1 MTHIPLSDS
10 PHPPALNDS
19 FVLPDVLALV
29 PARLE
34 PPHGWGAIAVSRDG
48 EIEELGAEDALEKL
62 ARHAVLTVHG
72 SFTARRIALGLD
84 QRKASHA
91 ARLVGPKVLDL
102 LELFAFVHPAS
113 PCLPTP
119 LGLARALGLEM
130 GEGPETQALMLHE
143 AAARLLATLQSP
155 HYPDRRAAGRI
166 GVRMNEAGWAWG
178 PGVVAALQDVIAH
191 EGRLPAGRG
200 FDVWND
206 MAEWEDLPP
215 RGAPGALPVSEEEAR
230 IRLSELVGAEAEKR
244 TGQSDFA
251 AATARAFNARET
263 AGTPNIVIAEAGT
276 GIGKTLGYIAPATL
290 WAARNKGTVWLSTYT
305 KNLQRQ
311 LDQELSKAFPDPAEK
326 HEKAVIRKGRENYL
340 CLLNFEE
347 LANRAAASGN
357 AVTIGLVARW
367 ARASRDGDMVGGD
380 FPAWLGH
387 RMIGGG
393 EGRGA
398 LTDRRGECIYTACP
412 HFKKCFIEKA
422 IRKARRADIVVANH
436 ALVMRQAALDQAM
449 AIIGSKVNATPDEAA
464 GNAEDEEP
472 RGREARSRFV
482 FDEGHHIFDAADGAF
497 STHLSAIETAEL
509 RRWVRGAEGARGRRG
524 RGLED
529 RIGDLVSGDTASEG
543 ALSAAISAAA
553 ALPSRGW
560 GMRLNEGTPRREGE
574 AFLAL
579 LSQQVHA
586 RAEDNDTPFSLEA
599 DINPMIDGLEEAARA
614 FDLALKK
621 LATPLLRLAEGLRAK
636 LDKNSEELDS
646 STRIRMDAA
655 ARGLERRAKLLIPSW
670 RAMLAV
676 LGQQTPEHFV
686 DWFSIERIQGRD
698 IDVGMHR
705 HWRDPSQPF
714 SEAVLEPAHGVVITS
729 ATLRDRLPDDEA
741 DDTSWESAEIRTGVT
756 HLATPARRAFMASP
770 FDYAA
775 QARIF
780 VVRDVRGNNVDQ
792 VAAATRELFR
802 AAGGGALGLFTAI
815 HRLRAVHERILA
827 PLEREGLSLYAQHVD
842 ALDTSTLVDIFRA
855 EKNACLLGTDA
866 VRDGVDVPGDSL
878 RMIVFDR
885 TPWPRPDILHK
896 ARRAQFGGA
905 RYDDMLTRLRLKQ
918 AFGRL
923 IRSQHDKG
931 VFVMLDSRLPTRL
944 TSAFPPGVVVERVGL
959 AQAIAGAR
967 AFLHGED
974 TPSPLPPPSA
984 IPKL

>member
-1 MTHIPLSDS
+1 MTSFPPSDS
-10 PHPPALNDS
+10 NLTPSREDGS
-19 FVLPDVLALV
+19 MLPDVLSLV
-29 PARLE
+29 PARLG
-34 PPHGWGAIAVSRDG
+34 PPKGWGAIAISRDG
-48 EIEELGAEDALEKL
+48 EIEEMGAEEALEQL
-62 ARHAVLTVHG
+62 SRHAVLVVHG
-72 SFTARRIALGLD
+72 DFTARRIALGLD
-84 QRKASHA
+84 QRKAA
-91 ARLVGPKVLDL
+91 AATRMVGPRVLDL

-119 LGLARALGLEM
+119 SGLARALGLDTDE
-130 GEGPETQALMLHE
+130 EPETQALMLHE
-143 AAARLLATLQSP
+143 AAARLLTTLQSP
-155 HYPDRRAAGRI
+155 HYPDRRAAARVA
-166 GVRMNEAGWAWG
+166 VRMNEAGWAWG
-178 PGVVAALQDVIAH
+178 PGVVAALHDVIAR

-215 RGAPGALPVSEEEAR
+215 RGAPGAMPVTEEEAR
-230 IRLSELVGAEAEKR
+230 ARLSQLVGEDAEKR
-244 TGQSDFA
+244 PGQSDFA
-251 AATARAFNARET
+251 AATARAFNAREM

-276 GIGKTLGYIAPATL
+276 GIGKTLGYIAPAIL
-290 WAARNKGTVWLSTYT
+290 WAERNKGTVWLSTYT

-311 LDQELSKAFPDPAEK
+311 LDQELSKAYPDPAEK
-326 HEKAVIRKGRENYL
+326 YEKAVIRKGRENYL

-380 FPAWLGH
+380 FPAWLSH
-387 RMIGGG
+387 RMTGGA

-449 AIIGSKVNATPDEAA
+449 AIIAPKANAAPVEAA
-464 GNAEDEEP
+464 GNSEDEEP
-472 RGREARSRFV
+472 SGREARSRFV

-497 STHLSAIETAEL
+497 STHLSAVETAEL
-509 RRWVRGAEGARGRRG
+509 RRWIRGAEGARGRRG

-529 RIGDLVSGDTASEG
+529 RIGDLVSGDTATEE
-543 ALSAAISAAA
+543 ALNAAVSAAA

-560 GMRLNEGTPRREGE
+560 GARLNEGQPRREAE
-574 AFLAL
+574 TFLAL
-579 LSQQVHA
+579 VSQQVHA
-586 RAEDNDTPFSLEA
+586 RAEDGDTPFSLEA
-599 DINPMIDGLEEAARA
+599 EIDPLIDGLDEAARA

-621 LATPLLRLAEGLRAK
+621 LSTPLLQIADGLRAR
-636 LDKNSEELDS
+636 LDKESEDLDT

-670 RAMLAV
+670 RAMLSA
-676 LGQQTPEHFV
+676 LGQPTPEHFV

-714 SEAVLEPAHGVVITS
+714 AESVLEPAHGVVITS
-729 ATLRDRLPDDEA
+729 ATLRDRLPDDET
-741 DDTSWESAEIRTGVT
+741 DDAGWEAAEIRTGVT

-780 VVRDVRGNNVDQ
+780 VVRDVRGNSVDQ
-792 VAAATRELFR
+792 VAAATRDLFR
-802 AAGGGALGLFTAI
+802 AAGGGGLGLFTAI
-815 HRLRAVHERILA
+815 HRLRAVHERIIA
-827 PLEREGLSLYAQHVD
+827 PLEQDGLSLYAQHVD

-855 EKNACLLGTDA
+855 ERNACLLGTDA

-931 VFVMLDSRLPTRL
+931 VFVMLDARLPTRL
-944 TSAFPPGVVVERVGL
+944 TSAFPPGVMVERVGL
-959 AQAIAGAR
+959 AEAIAGAR
-967 AFLHGED
+967 AFLNGGDEAALAA
-974 TPSPLPPPSA
+974 PGGNP
-984 IPKL
+984 

>member
-1 MTHIPLSDS
+1 MTDFPPSDS
-10 PHPPALNDS
+10 AQLSVIEDS
-19 FVLPDVLALV
+19 SMLPDMLALV
-29 PARLE
+29 PARLG
-34 PPHGWGAIAVSRDG
+34 PPHGWGAMAVSRDG
-48 EIEELGAEDALEKL
+48 EIEEMSAAQALERL
-62 ARHAVLTVHG
+62 ARHSVLVVHG
-72 SFTARRIALGLD
+72 GFTARRIALGLD
-84 QRKASHA
+84 QRKTATIA
-91 ARLVGPKVLDL
+91 PLIGPGVLDL
-102 LELFAFVHPAS
+102 LELFAFVHPAA

-119 LGLARALGLEM
+119 LGLARALGLDRSE
-130 GEGPETQALMLHE
+130 EPEAQALMLHE
-143 AAARLLATLQSP
+143 ATARLLATLQSP
-155 HYPDRRAAGRI
+155 HYPDRRAAARVA
-166 GVRMNEAGWAWG
+166 VRMNEAGWAWG
-178 PGVVAALQDVIAH
+178 PGVVAALQDVIAR

-215 RGAPGALPVSEEEAR
+215 RGAPGSLPVSEEEAR
-230 IRLSELVGAEAEKR
+230 LSLSKLVGEEAEKR
-244 TGQSDFA
+244 PGQSDFA
-251 AATARAFNARET
+251 AAAARAFNPRDA

-276 GIGKTLGYIAPATL
+276 GIGKTLGYIAPAIV
-290 WAARNKGTVWLSTYT
+290 WAERNKGTVWLSTYT

-357 AVTIGLVARW
+357 GVSIGLVARW

-380 FPAWLGH
+380 FPAWLSH
-387 RMIGGG
+387 RLTGNGD
-393 EGRGA
+393 GRGA

-449 AIIGSKVNATPDEAA
+449 AIIAPKANAATDEVA
-464 GNAEDEEP
+464 GNSEDEEP
-472 RGREARSRFV
+472 SGREARSRFV

-497 STHLSAIETAEL
+497 STHLSAVETAEL
-509 RRWVRGAEGARGRRG
+509 RRWIRGAEGARGRRG

-529 RIGDLVSGDTASEG
+529 RIGDLVSGDTVSEE
-543 ALSAAISAAA
+543 ALNAAMSAAA

-560 GMRLNEGTPRREGE
+560 GARLNEGEPRREGE

-579 LSQQVHA
+579 VSQQVHA
-586 RAEDNDTPFSLEA
+586 RAQEDDTPFSLEA
-599 DINPMIDGLEEAARA
+599 EVAPMIDGLNDAARA
-614 FDLALKK
+614 FDQALGK
-621 LATPLLRLAEGLRAK
+621 LAAPLLRIAEGLRAK
-636 LDKNSEELDS
+636 LDKESEELDS
-646 STRIRMDAA
+646 STRIRMDGA
-655 ARGLERRAKLLIPSW
+655 ARGLERRAKILIPSW
-670 RAMLAV
+670 RSMLSA
-676 LGQQTPEHFV
+676 LGQPTPDHFV

-714 SEAVLEPAHGVVITS
+714 AESVLEPAHGVVITS
-729 ATLRDRLPDDEA
+729 ATLRDRLPEDEA
-741 DDTSWESAEIRTGVT
+741 EDAGWQSAEIRTGVT

-775 QARIF
+775 KARIF

-815 HRLRAVHERILA
+815 HRLRAVHERIMA
-827 PLEREGLSLYAQHVD
+827 PLEQDGLSLYAQHVD

-866 VRDGVDVPGDSL
+866 VRDGVDVPGSSL

-944 TSAFPPGVVVERVGL
+944 TSAFPPGVIVERVGL
-959 AQAIAGAR
+959 AEAIAGAR
-967 AFLHGED
+967 AFLDDNDE
-974 TPSPLPPPSA
+974 PSLAAPATSP
-984 IPKL
+984 